1 MTIDIEERIRRYA
14 DIIDHAID
22 TDQATRQYL
31 AVATSDRGRNLTG
44 PLLAAAAA
52 TFTVVGLGLIVTN
65 RDTAPPAASEPI
77 ESPGT
82 LPAAAAPVDPTGQ
95 GVVID
100 LSAESDSDT
109 FEPAW
114 DSIRVASDAVGW
126 FDATSGLPDDL
137 ATQRSLTTD
146 MSPAALSAFFT
157 CAEWTVDGD
166 GPLCNKLA
174 GGNGIEHIDYGETG
188 GPYVGIGVQ
197 IGDTDVRSQLWNQA
211 YGALWGYE
219 TINTVPEPTEIS
231 FGNVTALSYRV
242 DDHAYLA
249 WEYQAGIVVWLHSQ
263 GLDDEQLADIAAS
276 VKPVELP
283 DRLPL
288 LLEVAPVDFE
298 PVSPMPGDRVE
309 DLSWLVSSNGPP
321 ALKYGTVGGRPCV
334 AFDFFEQ
341 CRSIEAAA
349 MIPAIEWGDS
359 IPDRFVAIA
368 PTGNGLT
375 LRTTRVDGA
384 ITDNATT
391 PTGLGFDLATWT
403 ATNLDEHLESATL
416 VDGAGTVVADPG
428 PLGEIER

>member
-1 MTIDIEERIRRYA
+1 MTIDIEGRIRRYA
-14 DIIDHAID
+14 GIIDDAID
-22 TDQATRQYL
+22 TDRATRPHQT
-31 AVATSDRGRNLTG
+31 VATSGRARNLTG

-52 TFTVVGLGLIVTN
+52 TVTVVGLGVIATT
-65 RDTAPPAASEPI
+65 RDTTPAASEPI
-77 ESPGT
+77 ETPTT
-82 LPAAAAPVDPTGQ
+82 LSAAAAPVDPTGQ

-100 LSAESDSDT
+100 LTAVTDNDT
-109 FEPAW
+109 YEPAW
-114 DSIRVASDAVGW
+114 DSIGVAPDAVGW

-146 MSPAALSAFFT
+146 MSPAVLSAFFT

-231 FGNVTALSYRV
+231 FGDVTGLSYRV
-242 DDHAYLA
+242 DDQAYLA
-249 WEYQAGIVVWLHSQ
+249 WEYEAGTVVWLHSQ
-263 GLDDEQLADIAAS
+263 GLNDEQLADIAAS
-276 VKPVELP
+276 VKPVGLP

-288 LLEVAPVDFE
+288 LMEVAPVGFE
-298 PVSPMPGDRVE
+298 PVSPMPGDRVK
-309 DLSWLVSSNGPP
+309 DLSLLVSSNGPP

-368 PTGNGLT
+368 PAGSGLT
-375 LRTTRVDGA
+375 LRTTGVDGTT
-384 ITDNATT
+384 TDNALT

-403 ATNLDEHLESATL
+403 ATSLDEHLESATL
-416 VDGAGTVVADPG
+416 VDGAGNVVAGSG